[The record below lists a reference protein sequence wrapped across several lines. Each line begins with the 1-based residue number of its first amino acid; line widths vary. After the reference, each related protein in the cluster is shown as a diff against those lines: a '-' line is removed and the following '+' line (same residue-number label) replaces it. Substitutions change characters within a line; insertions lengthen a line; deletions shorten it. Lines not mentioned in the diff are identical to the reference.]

1 MYLNNGADDLV
12 AHLVTIR
19 AMHAARG
26 AMATVYQSIM
36 RKTVHS

>member
-1 MYLNNGADDLV
+1 MYLNNGENDLV

-26 AMATVYQSIM
+26 AMTTVYQPIM